1 MVYLLLFIPF
11 QEIAMEPV
19 YNTYLNIIKNICT
32 NSAAVVSVP
41 QEELSALAQLA
52 REHCTIPFVL
62 PYLRTDS
69 IYSIMK
75 QQVKNMMLNYYQIEH
90 FTRITVSLLR
100 ENNIDCYLLKGLS
113 LADCYP
119 VPEFRKLGDLDL
131 YLSDPG
137 TLSEAQSLLESRGY
151 ILQDEL
157 SDHHVTYYYTFP
169 KNGRRFILELHY
181 RVVGQYEYN
190 HANEIVDS
198 VYSPSHLK
206 KSSQMIHGYN
216 YTVLPP
222 TEYVFYMIHHMLK
235 HYLYSGFGIRLL
247 CDFTLYLKKHE
258 SEIDFNQIHE
268 WCHKSRISHLYE
280 IILESCR
287 KYLGLPDSIDPQI
300 HYNAHDCQNFITQIL
315 KDGDMGTDISQTLV
329 GSSSYQKVN
338 LFTYFREGHVQMK
351 VRFPKA
357 SHFPIL
363 WPVLWIITFVCF
375 IRNTY
380 KVRNTTFLQTLRN
393 FKKSNQKTKL
403 VKIFE
408 NSDS

>member
-1 MVYLLLFIPF
+1 
-11 QEIAMEPV
+11 MEQI
-19 YNTYLNIIKNICT
+19 YQTYLNIIKNICT
-32 NSAAVVSVP
+32 DSNDPVSVTP
-41 QEELSALAQLA
+41 EQLPALANLA
-52 REHCTIPFVL
+52 QEHCTVPFVL
-62 PYLRTDS
+62 PCLRS
-69 IYSIMK
+69 ASVYPSMK
-75 QQVKNMMLNYYQIEH
+75 HQVKEMMLNYYQIEH
-90 FTRITVSLLR
+90 FTRTTVSLLR
-100 ENNIDCYLLKGLS
+100 ENHIDCYLLKGLS

-119 VPEFRKLGDLDL
+119 VPEYRKLGDLDL
-131 YLSDPG
+131 YLAEPEM
-137 TLSEAQSLLESRGY
+137 LSQAQTVLESSGY

-169 KNGRRFILELHY
+169 KTGRRFILELHY
-181 RVVGQYEYN
+181 RVVGQYQYSRT
-190 HANEIVDS
+190 NEIVDS
-198 VYSPSHLK
+198 VYSPAQLK
-206 KSSQMIHGYN
+206 KSSQMIHGYS

-247 CDFTLYLKKHE
+247 CDFTFYLKHHE
-258 SEIDFNQIHE
+258 SEIDFDQIHT
-268 WCHKSRISHLYE
+268 WCRESRISHLYE

-287 KYLGLPDSIDPQI
+287 MYLGLPDSIDSQI
-300 HYNAHDCQNFITQIL
+300 HYDTSDCQDFITQIL
-315 KDGDMGTDISQTLV
+315 KDGDMGTDVSQALV

-357 SHFPIL
+357 SRFPIL
-363 WPVLWIITFVCF
+363 WPVLWVITFVCF

>member
-1 MVYLLLFIPF
+1 
-11 QEIAMEPV
+11 MEQI
-19 YNTYLNIIKNICT
+19 YSTYLNIIKNICT
-32 NSAAVVSVP
+32 ESNEPVSVGP
-41 QEELSALAQLA
+41 DELPALANLA
-52 REHCTIPFVL
+52 QEHCTIPFIL
-62 PYLRTDS
+62 PYLRS
-69 IYSIMK
+69 SSVYLSMK
-75 QQVKNMMLNYYQIEH
+75 HQVKEMMLNYYQIEH
-90 FTRITVSLLR
+90 FTKNTVSLLS

-119 VPEFRKLGDLDL
+119 VPEYRKLGDLDL
-131 YLSDPG
+131 YLADPD
-137 TLSEAQSLLESRGY
+137 TLPRAQKLLESNGY

-157 SDHHVTYYYTFP
+157 SDHHVTYHYTFP
-169 KNGRRFILELHY
+169 KTGRHFILELHY
-181 RVVGQYEYN
+181 RVVGQYQYSRTN
-190 HANEIVDS
+190 QIVDS
-198 VYSPSHLK
+198 VYSSAHLK
-206 KSSQMIHGYN
+206 KSSQMIHGYS

-247 CDFTLYLKKHE
+247 CDFTFYLKRHE
-258 SEIDFNQIHE
+258 SEIDFDRIHT
-268 WCHKSRISHLYE
+268 WCRESRISHLYE
-280 IILESCR
+280 IILECCR
-287 KYLGLPDSIDPQI
+287 IYLGLPDSVDPEI
-300 HYNAHDCQNFITQIL
+300 HYNVHDCKNFIIQIL

-329 GSSSYQKVN
+329 GSGSYQKVN

-357 SHFPIL
+357 NRCPVL
-363 WPVLWIITFVCF
+363 WPVLWTITFICF

-380 KVRNTTFLQTLRN
+380 KVRNTTFLKTLHN

>member
-1 MVYLLLFIPF
+1 
-11 QEIAMEPV
+11 MEQI
-19 YNTYLNIIKNICT
+19 YQTYLNIIKNICT
-32 NSAAVVSVP
+32 DSNDPVSVTP
-41 QEELSALAQLA
+41 EQLPALANLA
-52 REHCTIPFVL
+52 QEHCTVPFVL
-62 PYLRTDS
+62 PCLRS
-69 IYSIMK
+69 ASVYPSMK
-75 QQVKNMMLNYYQIEH
+75 HQVKEMMLNYYQIEH
-90 FTRITVSLLR
+90 FTRTTVSLLR
-100 ENNIDCYLLKGLS
+100 ENHIDCYLLKGLS

-119 VPEFRKLGDLDL
+119 VPEYRKLGDLDL
-131 YLSDPG
+131 YLAEPEM
-137 TLSEAQSLLESRGY
+137 LSQAQTVLESNGY

-169 KNGRRFILELHY
+169 KTGRRFILELHY
-181 RVVGQYEYN
+181 RVVGQYQYSRT
-190 HANEIVDS
+190 NEIVDS
-198 VYSPSHLK
+198 VYSPAQLK
-206 KSSQMIHGYN
+206 KSSQMIHGYS

-247 CDFTLYLKKHE
+247 CDFTFYLKHHE
-258 SEIDFNQIHE
+258 SEIDFDQIHT
-268 WCHKSRISHLYE
+268 WCRESRISHLYE

-287 KYLGLPDSIDPQI
+287 MYLGLPDSIDSQI
-300 HYNAHDCQNFITQIL
+300 HYDTSDCQDFITQIL
-315 KDGDMGTDISQTLV
+315 KDGDMGTDVSQTLA

-357 SHFPIL
+357 SRFPIL
-363 WPVLWIITFVCF
+363 WPVLWVITFVCF

>member
-1 MVYLLLFIPF
+1 
-11 QEIAMEPV
+11 MEQI
-19 YNTYLNIIKNICT
+19 YQTYLNIIKNICT
-32 NSAAVVSVP
+32 DSNDPVSVTP
-41 QEELSALAQLA
+41 EQLPALANLA
-52 REHCTIPFVL
+52 QEHCTVPFVL
-62 PYLRTDS
+62 PCLRS
-69 IYSIMK
+69 ASVYPSMK
-75 QQVKNMMLNYYQIEH
+75 HQVKEMMLNYYQIEH
-90 FTRITVSLLR
+90 FTRTTVSLLR
-100 ENNIDCYLLKGLS
+100 ENHIDCYLLKGLS

-119 VPEFRKLGDLDL
+119 VPEYRKLGDLDL
-131 YLSDPG
+131 YLAKPEI
-137 TLSEAQSLLESRGY
+137 LSQAQTVLESNGY

-169 KNGRRFILELHY
+169 KTGRRFILELHY
-181 RVVGQYEYN
+181 RVVGQYQYSRT
-190 HANEIVDS
+190 NEIVDS
-198 VYSPSHLK
+198 VYSPAQLK
-206 KSSQMIHGYN
+206 KPSQMIHGYS

-247 CDFTLYLKKHE
+247 CDFTFYLKHHE
-258 SEIDFNQIHE
+258 SEIDFDQIHT
-268 WCHKSRISHLYE
+268 WCRESRISHLYE

-287 KYLGLPDSIDPQI
+287 MYLGLPASIDPQI
-300 HYNAHDCQNFITQIL
+300 HYDTSDCQDFITQIL
-315 KDGDMGTDISQTLV
+315 KDGDMGTDVSQTLV

-357 SHFPIL
+357 SRFPVL
-363 WPVLWIITFVCF
+363 WPVLWVITFVCF

>member
-1 MVYLLLFIPF
+1 
-11 QEIAMEPV
+11 MEQISQ
-19 YNTYLNIIKNICT
+19 TYLNIIKNICT
-32 NSAAVVSVP
+32 DSNDPVSVTP
-41 QEELSALAQLA
+41 EQFPALANLA
-52 REHCTIPFVL
+52 QEHCTVPFVL
-62 PYLRTDS
+62 PCLRS
-69 IYSIMK
+69 ASVYPSMK
-75 QQVKNMMLNYYQIEH
+75 HKVKEMMLNYYQIEH
-90 FTRITVSLLR
+90 FTRTTVSLLK
-100 ENNIDCYLLKGLS
+100 ENHIDCYLLKGLS

-119 VPEFRKLGDLDL
+119 VPEYRKLGDLDL
-131 YLSDPG
+131 YLAEPEM
-137 TLSEAQSLLESRGY
+137 LSQAQTVLESNGY

-169 KNGRRFILELHY
+169 KTGRRFILELHY
-181 RVVGQYEYN
+181 RVVGQYQYSRT
-190 HANEIVDS
+190 NEIVDS
-198 VYSPSHLK
+198 VYSPAQLK
-206 KSSQMIHGYN
+206 KSAQMIHGYS

-247 CDFTLYLKKHE
+247 CDFTFYLKHHE
-258 SEIDFNQIHE
+258 SEIDFDQIHT
-268 WCHKSRISHLYE
+268 WCRESRISHLYE

-287 KYLGLPDSIDPQI
+287 IYLGLPDSIDPQT
-300 HYNAHDCQNFITQIL
+300 HYDTSDCQDFITQIL
-315 KDGDMGTDISQTLV
+315 KDGDMGTDVSQTLV

-363 WPVLWIITFVCF
+363 WPVLWVITFVCF

>member
-1 MVYLLLFIPF
+1 
-11 QEIAMEPV
+11 MEQI
-19 YNTYLNIIKNICT
+19 YQTYLNIIKNICT
-32 NSAAVVSVP
+32 DSNDPVSVTP
-41 QEELSALAQLA
+41 EQLPALANLA
-52 REHCTIPFVL
+52 QEHCTVPFVL
-62 PYLRTDS
+62 PCLRS
-69 IYSIMK
+69 ASVYPSMK
-75 QQVKNMMLNYYQIEH
+75 HQVKEMMLNYYQIEH
-90 FTRITVSLLR
+90 FTRTTVSLLR
-100 ENNIDCYLLKGLS
+100 ENHIDCYLLKGLS

-119 VPEFRKLGDLDL
+119 VPEYRKLGDRGRQRSRRGDLDL
-131 YLSDPG
+131 YLAEPEM
-137 TLSEAQSLLESRGY
+137 LSQAQTVLESNGY

-169 KNGRRFILELHY
+169 KTGRRFILELHY
-181 RVVGQYEYN
+181 RVVGQYQYSRT
-190 HANEIVDS
+190 NEIVDL
-198 VYSPSHLK
+198 VYSPTQLK
-206 KSSQMIHGYN
+206 KSSQMIHGYS

-247 CDFTLYLKKHE
+247 CDFTFYLKRHE
-258 SEIDFNQIHE
+258 SEIDFDQIHT
-268 WCHKSRISHLYE
+268 WCRGSRISHLYE

-287 KYLGLPDSIDPQI
+287 IYLGLPDSIDPQT
-300 HYNAHDCQNFITQIL
+300 HYDTSDCQDFITQIL
-315 KDGDMGTDISQTLV
+315 KDGDMGTDVSQTLV

-351 VRFPKA
+351 IRFPKA

-363 WPVLWIITFVCF
+363 WPVLWVITFVCF

-380 KVRNTTFLQTLRN
+380 KIRNTTFLQTLRN

>member
-1 MVYLLLFIPF
+1 
-11 QEIAMEPV
+11 MEQI
-19 YNTYLNIIKNICT
+19 YQTYLNIIKNICT
-32 NSAAVVSVP
+32 DSNDPVSVSP
-41 QEELSALAQLA
+41 EQLPALANLA
-52 REHCTIPFVL
+52 QDHCTVPFVL
-62 PYLRTDS
+62 PCLRS
-69 IYSIMK
+69 ASVYPSMK
-75 QQVKNMMLNYYQIEH
+75 HQVKEMMLNYYQIEH
-90 FTRITVSLLR
+90 FTRTTVSLLR
-100 ENNIDCYLLKGLS
+100 ENHIDCFLLKGLS

-119 VPEFRKLGDLDL
+119 VPEYRKLGDLDL
-131 YLSDPG
+131 YLAKPEM
-137 TLSEAQSLLESRGY
+137 LSQTQTVLESNGY

-169 KNGRRFILELHY
+169 KTGRRFMLELHY
-181 RVVGQYEYN
+181 RVVGQYQYSRTN
-190 HANEIVDS
+190 QIVDL
-198 VYSPSHLK
+198 VYSPTQLK
-206 KSSQMIHGYN
+206 KSTQTIHGYI

-247 CDFTLYLKKHE
+247 CDFTFYLKRHA
-258 SEIDFNQIHE
+258 SEVDFDQIHT
-268 WCHKSRISHLYE
+268 WCRESRISHLYE

-287 KYLGLPDSIDPQI
+287 IYLGLPDSIDSQI
-300 HYNAHDCQNFITQIL
+300 HYNNDDCWNFITQIL
-315 KDGDMGTDISQTLV
+315 KDGDMGTNVSQTLV
-329 GSSSYQKVN
+329 GSNSYQKVN

-357 SHFPIL
+357 SRCPIL
-363 WPVLWIITFVCF
+363 WPVLWVIAFVCF
-375 IRNTY
+375 IHNTY

>member
-1 MVYLLLFIPF
+1 
-11 QEIAMEPV
+11 MEQI
-19 YNTYLNIIKNICT
+19 YQTYLNIIKNICT
-32 NSAAVVSVP
+32 NSNDPVSVTP
-41 QEELSALAQLA
+41 EQLPALANLA
-52 REHCTIPFVL
+52 QEHCTVPFVL
-62 PYLRTDS
+62 PCLRS
-69 IYSIMK
+69 ASVYPSMK
-75 QQVKNMMLNYYQIEH
+75 HQVKEMMLNYYQIEH
-90 FTRITVSLLR
+90 FTRTTVSFLR
-100 ENNIDCYLLKGLS
+100 ENHIDCYLLKGLS

-119 VPEFRKLGDLDL
+119 VPEYRKLGDLDL
-131 YLSDPG
+131 YLAEPEM
-137 TLSEAQSLLESRGY
+137 LSQAQTVLESNGY

-169 KNGRRFILELHY
+169 KTGRRFILELHY
-181 RVVGQYEYN
+181 RVVGQYQYSRT
-190 HANEIVDS
+190 NELVDL
-198 VYSPSHLK
+198 VYSPAQLK
-206 KSSQMIHGYN
+206 KSSQMIHRYS

-247 CDFTLYLKKHE
+247 CDFTFYLKHHE
-258 SEIDFNQIHE
+258 SEIDFDQIHT
-268 WCHKSRISHLYE
+268 WCRESRISHLYE

-287 KYLGLPDSIDPQI
+287 MYLGLPASIDSQI
-300 HYNAHDCQNFITQIL
+300 HYDTSDCQDFITQIL
-315 KDGDMGTDISQTLV
+315 KDGDMGTDVSQTLV

-357 SHFPIL
+357 SRFPIL
-363 WPVLWIITFVCF
+363 WPVLWVITFVCF

>member
-1 MVYLLLFIPF
+1 
-11 QEIAMEPV
+11 MEQI
-19 YNTYLNIIKNICT
+19 YQTYLNIIKNICT
-32 NSAAVVSVP
+32 DSNDPVSVTP
-41 QEELSALAQLA
+41 EQLPALANLA
-52 REHCTIPFVL
+52 QEHCTVPFVL
-62 PYLRTDS
+62 PCLRS
-69 IYSIMK
+69 ASVYPSMK
-75 QQVKNMMLNYYQIEH
+75 HQVKEMMLNYYQIEH
-90 FTRITVSLLR
+90 FTRTTVSLLR
-100 ENNIDCYLLKGLS
+100 ENLIDCYLLKGLS

-119 VPEFRKLGDLDL
+119 VPEYRKLGDLDL
-131 YLSDPG
+131 YLAEPEM
-137 TLSEAQSLLESRGY
+137 LSQAQTVLESNGY
-151 ILQDEL
+151 ILHDEL

-169 KNGRRFILELHY
+169 KTGRRFILELHY
-181 RVVGQYEYN
+181 RVVGQYQYSRT
-190 HANEIVDS
+190 NEIVDL
-198 VYSPSHLK
+198 VYSPTQLK
-206 KSSQMIHGYN
+206 KSSQMIHGYS

-247 CDFTLYLKKHE
+247 CDFTFYLKRHE
-258 SEIDFNQIHE
+258 SEIDFDQIHT
-268 WCHKSRISHLYE
+268 WCRESRISHLYE

-287 KYLGLPDSIDPQI
+287 IYLGLPDSIDPQT
-300 HYNAHDCQNFITQIL
+300 HYDTSDCQDFITQIL
-315 KDGDMGTDISQTLV
+315 KDGDMGTDVSQTLV

-363 WPVLWIITFVCF
+363 WPVLWVITFVCF

-393 FKKSNQKTKL
+393 FKKYNLKTKL
-403 VKIFE
+403 IKTFE